1 MAPVIETSLTL
12 PCGVTLPNRL
22 AKSALS
28 EQLGTIGSHAPD
40 GRLVKLYS
48 RWAQGGSGLLVTGN
62 VMVDRRALGEPANVV
77 VEDDRDL
84 EALSAWAAAAKSDG
98 AVALVQVN
106 HPGRQSPRSLSPRP
120 VAPSAIGLKGMGGAF
135 AVPRELTVA
144 EIQDLVARYAETA
157 RVCVEAGFDGV
168 QLHGAHGY
176 LISQFLSPLANQRTD
191 QYGGSTE
198 NRARFLLEIAAAT
211 RAAIGADKVLSV
223 KLNSAD
229 FQRGGF
235 SEDESIVVAKALEAA
250 GVDLLEISGGT
261 YEVGAMMG
269 VTKREST
276 RQREAYFLDFAERL
290 RGEVSLPLMVTGG
303 FRTKEGMDEAIATGA
318 VDVIGLGR
326 PLAVDPDFPRL
337 LLAGK
342 RSEVAGMEPRSIGI
356 RKLDAMAEVVWYT
369 TQLWRMGRGKEP
381 AITKPSAVGVGEYVV
396 KSQLPAV
403 VRGVAGQ
410 VPGLGGLFR

>member
-1 MAPVIETSLTL
+1 MIETPLTL

-28 EQLGTIGSHAPD
+28 EQLGTIGSYAPD
-40 GRLVKLYS
+40 ERLVRLYR

-77 VEDDRDL
+77 VEDDRHR
-84 EALSAWAAAAKSDG
+84 EALAAWAEASKSEG
-98 AVALVQVN
+98 AVALVQIN
-106 HPGRQSPRSLSPRP
+106 HPGRQSPRTLSPRP
-120 VAPSAIGLKGMGGAF
+120 VAPSAVGLKGMGGAF
-135 AVPRELTVA
+135 AQPRELTGE
-144 EIQDLVARYAETA
+144 EIQELVRRYAETA

-191 QYGGSTE
+191 EYGGSTE
-198 NRARFLLEIAAAT
+198 NRARFLLELVAAT
-211 RAAIGADKVLSV
+211 RAAIGSDKVLAV

-235 SEDESIVVAKALEAA
+235 SEDESIVVAKALETA
-250 GVDLLEISGGT
+250 GIDLLEISGGT

-269 VTKREST
+269 VTQREST
-276 RQREAYFLDFAERL
+276 KQREAYFLDFAERL

-303 FRTKEGMDEAIATGA
+303 FRTAGGMNEALATGA
-318 VDVIGLGR
+318 VDLIGLGR

-337 LLAGK
+337 LLAGE
-342 RSEVAGMEPRSIGI
+342 SSAVAGMAPRSVGV

-369 TQLWRMGRGKEP
+369 TQLWRMGRGLEP
-381 AITKPSAVGVGEYVV
+381 AVNKPSVVGVGEYVV
-396 KSQLPAV
+396 KSQVPAV
-403 VRGVAGQ
+403 LRGVAGQ
-410 VPGLGGLFR
+410 VPVLGGLFR

>member
-1 MAPVIETSLTL
+1 MIETFLAL
-12 PCGVTLPNRL
+12 PCGVKLPNRL

-40 GRLVKLYS
+40 ERLVRLYR

-84 EALSAWAAAAKSDG
+84 EALAAWAAAAKSEG
-98 AVALVQVN
+98 AVAIVQVN
-106 HPGRQSPRSLSPRP
+106 HPGRQSPRTLSPRP

-135 AVPRELTVA
+135 AVPRELTVE
-144 EIQDLVARYAETA
+144 EIADLVRRYAETA
-157 RVCVEAGFDGV
+157 RVCVAAGFDGV

-191 QYGGSTE
+191 RYGGSAE
-198 NRARFLLEIAAAT
+198 NRRRFLMELVAAT
-211 RAAIGADKVLSV
+211 RAAIGEDKVLSV

-235 SEDESIVVAKALEAA
+235 TEDESILVAKALEEA

-269 VTKREST
+269 VTQREST
-276 RQREAYFLDFAERL
+276 RQREAYFLEFAERL
-290 RGEVSLPLMVTGG
+290 RGQVSLPLMVTGG
-303 FRTKEGMDEAIATGA
+303 FRTAAAMSAAIESGA

-342 RSEVAGMEPRSIGI
+342 SSEVANIAPRSVGI

-369 TQLWRMGRGKEP
+369 TQLWRMGRGLEP
-381 AITKPSAVGVGEYVV
+381 AVTKSSLVGVGEYVV
-396 KSQLPAV
+396 KSQVPAV
-403 VRGVAGQ
+403 LRGMAGQ
-410 VPGLGGLFR
+410 LPVLGARWR

>member
-1 MAPVIETSLTL
+1 MIETSLAL
-12 PCGVTLPNRL
+12 PCGVKLPNRL

-40 GRLVKLYS
+40 ERLVRLYR

-84 EALSAWAAAAKSDG
+84 EALAAWAAAAKSEG
-98 AVALVQVN
+98 AVAIVQVN
-106 HPGRQSPRSLSPRP
+106 HPGRQSPRTLSPRP

-135 AVPRELTVA
+135 AVPRELTVD
-144 EIQDLVARYAETA
+144 EIHDLVGRYAETA
-157 RVCVEAGFDGV
+157 RVCVAAGFDGV

-191 QYGGSTE
+191 AYGGSAE
-198 NRARFLLEIAAAT
+198 NRRRFLLELVAAT

-235 SEDESIVVAKALEAA
+235 SEDESILVAKALEEA

-269 VTKREST
+269 VTQREST
-276 RQREAYFLDFAERL
+276 RQREAYFLEFAERL
-290 RGEVSLPLMVTGG
+290 RGQVSLPLMVTGG
-303 FRTKEGMDEAIATGA
+303 FRTAAAMSAAIESGA

-342 RSEVAGMEPRSIGI
+342 SSEVANIEPRSVGV

-369 TQLWRMGRGKEP
+369 TQLWRMGRGLEP
-381 AITKPSAVGVGEYVV
+381 AVTKSSLVGVGEYVV

-403 VRGVAGQ
+403 VRGLAGQ
-410 VPGLGGLFR
+410 LPVVGARWR

>member
-1 MAPVIETSLTL
+1 MIETSLTL

-40 GRLVKLYS
+40 GRLVKLYA

-135 AVPRELTVA
+135 AVPRELTAA

-410 VPGLGGLFR
+410 VPVLGGLFR

>member
-1 MAPVIETSLTL
+1 MIETSLAL
-12 PCGVTLPNRL
+12 PCGVKLPNRL

-28 EQLGTIGSHAPD
+28 EQLGTIGLHAPD
-40 GRLVKLYS
+40 ERLVRLYR
-48 RWAQGGSGLLVTGN
+48 RWAQGGPGLLVTGN

-84 EALSAWAAAAKSDG
+84 EALVAWAAAAKSEG
-98 AVALVQVN
+98 AVAIVQVN

-135 AVPRELTVA
+135 AVPRALTVE
-144 EIQDLVARYAETA
+144 EIADLVGRYAETA

-191 QYGGSTE
+191 QYGGSAE
-198 NRARFLLEIAAAT
+198 NRRRFLMELVAAT
-211 RAAIGADKVLSV
+211 RAAIGDDKVLSV

-235 SEDESIVVAKALEAA
+235 SEDESILVAKALEEA

-269 VTKREST
+269 VTQREST
-276 RQREAYFLDFAERL
+276 RQREAYFLEFAERL
-290 RGEVSLPLMVTGG
+290 RGQVSLPLMVTGG
-303 FRTKEGMDEAIATGA
+303 FRTAAAMSAAIESGA

-342 RSEVAGMEPRSIGI
+342 SSEVAGMEPRTIGV

-369 TQLWRMGRGKEP
+369 TQLWRMGRGLEP
-381 AITKPSAVGVGEYVV
+381 AVTKSSIVGVGEYVV
-396 KSQLPAV
+396 KSQVPAV
-403 VRGVAGQ
+403 IRGLAGQ
-410 VPGLGGLFR
+410 LPVLGARWR

>member
-1 MAPVIETSLTL
+1 MIETSLTL
-12 PCGVTLPNRL
+12 PSGVTLPNRL

-28 EQLGTIGSHAPD
+28 EQLGTIGTHAPD
-40 GRLVKLYS
+40 ERLVRLYG
-48 RWAQGGSGLLVTGN
+48 RWAQGGPGLLVTGN

-77 VEDDRDL
+77 VEDDRHR
-84 EALSAWAAAAKSDG
+84 EALTAWATASKSEG
-98 AVALVQVN
+98 AVAIVQIN

-135 AVPRELTVA
+135 AVPRELTVE
-144 EIQDLVARYAETA
+144 EIQDLVRRYAETA

-191 QYGGSTE
+191 QYGGTTE
-198 NRARFLLEIAAAT
+198 NRARFLLELVAAT
-211 RAAIGADKVLSV
+211 RAAIGTDKVLAV

-250 GVDLLEISGGT
+250 GIDLLEISGGT

-269 VTKREST
+269 VTQRDST
-276 RQREAYFLDFAERL
+276 KKREAYFLDFAERL

-303 FRTKEGMDEAIATGA
+303 FRTAEGMNDALASGA

-337 LLAGK
+337 LLAGQS
-342 RSEVAGMEPRSIGI
+342 SEVAGVEPRSIGV

-369 TQLWRMGRGKEP
+369 TQLWRMGRGLEP
-381 AITKPSAVGVGEYVV
+381 ALGKSSAVGVGEYVV
-396 KSQLPAV
+396 KSQVPAV
-403 VRGVAGQ
+403 VRGFAGQ
-410 VPGLGGLFR
+410 VPLLGRAFR

>member
-1 MAPVIETSLTL
+1 MIETSLTL

-28 EQLGTIGSHAPD
+28 EQLGTIATHAPD
-40 GRLVKLYS
+40 GRLVKLYD
-48 RWAQGGSGLLVTGN
+48 RWATGGSGLLVTGN

-77 VEDDRDL
+77 VEDGRDL
-84 EALSAWAAAAKSDG
+84 EALSAWAAAAKSAG

-135 AVPRELTVA
+135 AVPRELTA
-144 EIQDLVARYAETA
+144 EEIADIVARYAETA
-157 RVCVEAGFDGV
+157 RVCVAAGFDGV

-198 NRARFLLEIAAAT
+198 NRARFLLEIVAAT
-211 RAAIGADKVLSV
+211 RAVIGADKVLSV

-250 GVDLLEISGGT
+250 GIDLLEISGGT

-337 LLAGK
+337 LLSGQ

-381 AITKPSAVGVGEYVV
+381 AVTKPSAVGVGEYVV

-410 VPGLGGLFR
+410 VPVVGGLFR

>member
-1 MAPVIETSLTL
+1 MIETSLTL

>member
-1 MAPVIETSLTL
+1 MIETSLTL

-40 GRLVKLYS
+40 GRLVKLYA

-410 VPGLGGLFR
+410 VPVLGGLFR

>member
-1 MAPVIETSLTL
+1 MIETSLAL
-12 PCGVTLPNRL
+12 PCGVKLPNRL

-40 GRLVKLYS
+40 DRLVRLYG

-77 VEDDRDL
+77 VEDGRDL
-84 EALSAWAAAAKSDG
+84 EALSAWAAAAKSEG
-98 AVALVQVN
+98 AVAIVQVN
-106 HPGRQSPRSLSPRP
+106 HPGRQSPRTLSPRP

-135 AVPRELTVA
+135 AVPRALTVT
-144 EIQDLVARYAETA
+144 EIQDLVRRYAETA

-176 LISQFLSPLANQRTD
+176 LISQFLSPLANQRSD
-191 QYGGSTE
+191 MYGGSVE
-198 NRARFLLEIAAAT
+198 NRRRFLMELVAAT
-211 RAAIGADKVLSV
+211 RAAIGEDKVLSV

-235 SEDESIVVAKALEAA
+235 SEDESILVAKALEEA

-269 VTKREST
+269 VTQREST
-276 RQREAYFLDFAERL
+276 RQREAYFLEFAERL

-303 FRTKEGMDEAIATGA
+303 FRTAAAMSAAIESGA

-326 PLAVDPDFPRL
+326 PLAVDPDFPSL

-342 RSEVAGMEPRSIGI
+342 SSEVAGMEPRSVGI

-369 TQLWRMGRGKEP
+369 TQLWRMGRGLDP
-381 AITKPSAVGVGEYVV
+381 AVHKPSVVGVGEYVV

-410 VPGLGGLFR
+410 LPVVGARWR

>member
-1 MAPVIETSLTL
+1 MIETSLAL
-12 PCGVTLPNRL
+12 PCGVKLPNRL

-40 GRLVKLYS
+40 ERLVRLYR

-84 EALSAWAAAAKSDG
+84 EALAAWAAAAKSEG
-98 AVALVQVN
+98 AVAIVQVN
-106 HPGRQSPRSLSPRP
+106 HPGRQSPRTLSPRP

-135 AVPRELTVA
+135 AVPRALTA
-144 EIQDLVARYAETA
+144 DEIADLVARYAETA
-157 RVCVEAGFDGV
+157 RVCVAAGFDGV

-191 QYGGSTE
+191 EYGGSAE
-198 NRARFLLEIAAAT
+198 NRRRFLMELVAAT
-211 RAAIGADKVLSV
+211 RAAIGEDKVLSV

-235 SEDESIVVAKALEAA
+235 TEDESILVAKALEEA
-250 GVDLLEISGGT
+250 GIDLLEISGGT

-269 VTKREST
+269 VTQREST
-276 RQREAYFLDFAERL
+276 RQREAYFLEFAERL
-290 RGEVSLPLMVTGG
+290 RGQVSLPLMVTGG
-303 FRTKEGMDEAIATGA
+303 FRTAAAMSAAIESGA

-337 LLAGK
+337 LLAGTS
-342 RSEVAGMEPRSIGI
+342 SEVAGMEPRSIGV

-369 TQLWRMGRGKEP
+369 TQLWRMGRGLEP
-381 AITKPSAVGVGEYVV
+381 AVTKSSLVGVGEYVV
-396 KSQLPAV
+396 KSQVPAAL
-403 VRGVAGQ
+403 RGVAGQ
-410 VPGLGGLFR
+410 LPVLGARWR